1 MNAVNTLFFAVG
13 FATALA
19 CLIVLVLRR
28 SFQSL
33 LVELCRSEVH
43 GTFWYVFACIA
54 IILMTLLGSLLAFA
68 PGEFANW
75 KETGALDASLA
86 IFRAGIVG
94 LVLALAGVAFAALVA
109 IAQRSSPNAANPPPI
124 LSRTNA

>member
-13 FATALA
+13 LATALA

-28 SFQSL
+28 SFQGL

-43 GTFWYVFACIA
+43 GTFWYLLACVA
-54 IILMTLLGSLLAFA
+54 IILTTLLGSLLAFA
-68 PGEFANW
+68 PGEFSNW

-86 IFRAGIVG
+86 IFRAGVIG
-94 LVLALAGVAFAALVA
+94 LVLALGGVALAALVS
-109 IAQRSSPNAANPPPI
+109 IAQTPSPRTSAPTPIHPP
-124 LSRTNA
+124 TNA